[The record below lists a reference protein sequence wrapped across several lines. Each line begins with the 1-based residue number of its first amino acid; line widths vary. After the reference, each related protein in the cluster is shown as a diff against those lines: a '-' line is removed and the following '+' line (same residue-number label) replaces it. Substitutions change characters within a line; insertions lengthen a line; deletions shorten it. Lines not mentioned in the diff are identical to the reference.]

1 MFDHVCIILY
11 SRASHAHGCLINR
24 RMTQAQ
30 IDARPASIEC
40 VAASLDPGS
49 TAKAAYRLHF
59 AFAEMQA
66 SE

>member
-1 MFDHVCIILY
+1 
-11 SRASHAHGCLINR
+11 
-24 RMTQAQ
+24 MTQAQ